1 MMEWLACVRPES
13 VPTSLAMPRLAAELL
28 LISFGLIVLQA
39 QASKWLFRGTVTNPM
54 SPIFALLIAVLGM
67 VVSLI
72 FLGMC
77 GDTGA
82 QFLRIASYPGALVLG
97 TAIGKVHRLAFGVL
111 LAISVSGLLAM
122 QFGLI

>member
-1 MMEWLACVRPES
+1 
-13 VPTSLAMPRLAAELL
+13 MPRLAAELL
-28 LISFGLIVLQA
+28 LFSLGLIVAQA
-39 QASKWLFRGTVTNPM
+39 QASKWLFKGTETNPM
-54 SPIFALLIAVLGM
+54 SPVFALLFAVLGM

-82 QFLRIASYPGALVLG
+82 QFLRIAWYPGALVLG
-97 TAIGKVHRLAFGVL
+97 TATGKVHRLAFGVL